1 MRAGAGA
8 HFRVPITESVSWPE
22 LVSRGL
28 VQQYSKVFLSDL
40 THEHL
45 SSDDQ
50 TALEDLDSIVREE
63 GEEESYNNAEL
74 CDRYRSLPL
83 TTHKYDD
90 HLDIAGF
97 R

>member
-8 HFRVPITESVSWPE
+8 HFRVPITESVSWPQ

-45 SSDDQ
+45 SSDDE
-50 TALEDLDSIVREE
+50 TTLEDLDSIVREE

-90 HLDIAGF
+90 HLDITGF